1 MRIVV
6 DGLEY
11 EALASTAMYET
22 EYEAI
27 LVRWASQIFPG
38 WHTVPFKVGVD
49 GVQGVRKPDLALVAT
64 DLSNWCVVEV
74 EMAHHPLEA
83 HVLPQVETFR
93 TGAYGEPHANALAK
107 ALPNVDAAR
116 IAEMV
121 REIHPNVHVIVNV
134 EIPSWSGALAQTG
147 TTLSVVEIYRS
158 NRDTLAL
165 RVSGQE
171 PAHPRTG
178 YTRIVRDSVVSNAFR
193 VKDQRL
199 LSLLAKSFSVSI
211 DGRTTQWQ
219 RPSLAHELIVPLGG
233 DPVEGR
239 NSLLISY
246 DLSGIIHI
254 NTNQPDI

>member
-1 MRIVV
+1 MRIIV
-6 DGLEY
+6 DGTEY

-22 EYEAI
+22 DYEAI
-27 LVRWASQIFPG
+27 LVRWAPQIFPG
-38 WHTVPFKVGVD
+38 WYTVPFKVSVS
-49 GVQGVRKPDLALVAT
+49 GVQGVRIPDLALVAT
-64 DLSNWCVVEV
+64 DLSKWCVVEV
-74 EMAHHPLEA
+74 EMAHHPIDA
-83 HVLPQVETFR
+83 HVLPQVETFC

-107 ALPNVDAAR
+107 FLPDIEATR
-116 IAEMV
+116 ILDMV

-134 EIPSWSGALAQTG
+134 EIPSWLGPLAQTG
-147 TTLSVVEIYRS
+147 ATLSVVEIYRS
-158 NRDTLAL
+158 DRDAVAL

-178 YTRIVRDSVVSNAFR
+178 YTRIVRDSIVSNAFR

-199 LSLLAKSFSVSI
+199 LSLLAKELSVRI
-211 DGRTTQWQ
+211 DGRITQWQ
-219 RPSLAHELIVPLGG
+219 RPSLAHELIVPVGG

-246 DLSGIIHI
+246 DLNGLIHI

>member
-6 DGLEY
+6 DGTEY

-22 EYEAI
+22 DYEAI
-27 LVRWASQIFPG
+27 LVRWAPQIFPG
-38 WHTVPFKVGVD
+38 WYTVPFKVSVD
-49 GVQGVRKPDLALVAT
+49 GIQGVRKPDLALVAT
-64 DLSNWCVVEV
+64 DLSKWCVVEV
-74 EMAHHPLEA
+74 EMAHHPIDA
-83 HVLPQVETFR
+83 HVLPQVETFC

-107 ALPNVDAAR
+107 VLPDIEATR
-116 IAEMV
+116 ISDMV
-121 REIHPNVHVIVNV
+121 RETHPNVHVIVNV
-134 EIPSWSGALAQTG
+134 EIPSWLGPLAQMG
-147 TTLSVVEIYRS
+147 ATLSVVEIYRS
-158 NRDTLAL
+158 DRDAVAL

-178 YTRIVRDSVVSNAFR
+178 YTRIVRDSIVSNAFR

-199 LSLLAKSFSVSI
+199 LSLLAKELSVRI

-219 RPSLAHELIVPLGG
+219 RPSLAHELIVPVGG

-246 DLSGIIHI
+246 DSNGLIHI